1 MLFFGCRERLAQGR
15 GVAVFQSFTK
25 PDLIPET
32 FVRRSGRC
40 GKRIGRNGRSACAAR
55 RGAIFSAEISRISR
69 KMLFLRLTRARYD
82 RKADSE
88 SLDCGVRGRPL
99 GMRGRLLLYR
109 RGRRDARHN
118 AAYHGRRAGRL
129 PAGTLRRRDGTR
141 PRSQGVYVDL
151 RSELAAEPAQPQ
163 RDGQRRPPYRL
174 QPASGRQYRRP
185 ERRPLRR
192 DGQTAGRS
200 VGVCRQAGRTA
211 SRRRFDPRIRR
222 PRKGPW

>member
-1 MLFFGCRERLAQGR
+1 MLFFGSRERLARGR
-15 GVAVFQSFTK
+15 GVAVFQPFTK
-25 PDLIPET
+25 SDPIPET
-32 FVRRSGRC
+32 FVRRSNRC

-88 SLDCGVRGRPL
+88 SLDCGVRGHPL

-109 RGRRDARHN
+109 RGRRDARHY

-129 PAGTLRRRDGTR
+129 RAGTLRRGDGTR

-151 RSELAAEPAQPQ
+151 RSGFAAEPAQPQ
-163 RDGQRRPPYRL
+163 RDGQHRPPYRL
-174 QPASGRQYRRP
+174 QPASGRQHRRP
-185 ERRPLRR
+185 ERRPL
-192 DGQTAGRS
+192 
-200 VGVCRQAGRTA
+200 
-211 SRRRFDPRIRR
+211 
-222 PRKGPW
+222 

>member
-1 MLFFGCRERLAQGR
+1 
-15 GVAVFQSFTK
+15 
-25 PDLIPET
+25 
-32 FVRRSGRC
+32 
-40 GKRIGRNGRSACAAR
+40 
-55 RGAIFSAEISRISR
+55 
-69 KMLFLRLTRARYD
+69 MLFLRLTRARYD

-222 PRKGPW
+222 PRKGPCRGGPAGEGRSPRTARLQFDRRAVRGASASKPRSTATCPTANTCRNASA